1 MLHNIPFVLH
11 GCGTWTCDVVRTGAR
26 GTSGAEARSAKRGE
40 NGRSLILCNSR
51 QTLWGDYVSMNE
63 MGETRGLFERY

>member
-1 MLHNIPFVLH
+1 MPFVLH
-11 GCGTWTCDVVRTGAR
+11 WYGIWTREYVRTGAR

-40 NGRSLILCNSR
+40 KGRSLILCNSW

-63 MGETRGLFERY
+63 MGVTCVSFERF